1 MIVPD
6 VGGTRSKGYR
16 DLMQPHVSLQILR
29 RASRECRLLVII
41 QPTVSFFIARSLAT
55 DKYCTSLP
63 ATDKSGP
70 MFDILQAV
78 VKGFA
83 TDNVLISGMVDPAA
97 SKDLLTISP
106 QQVLPFTMD
115 WTASATRH
123 LIPAKLHGP
132 LKTLVMLTQIME
144 LAVEKFAHLEP
155 EALQEQAQQICNP
168 TQEQLEA
175 AKQRGWPVGVSVE
188 RDAVDKAAGDEISA
202 PCFAV
207 PAEASAA
214 ATAEPAAEAAAAE
227 AAAALPADSHDSE
240 ISKIPHADL
249 MQTMA
254 DMHVDSEA
262 GEQPL

>member
-1 MIVPD
+1 MISPD
-6 VGGTRSKGYR
+6 ISNTHSKGYHN
-16 DLMQPHVSLQILR
+16 LLQPHAPLQILP
-29 RASRECRLLVII
+29 RAARECWLLAII
-41 QPTVSFFIARSLAT
+41 RPSVSFFIAQSLAA
-55 DKYCTSLP
+55 DKICTGLL
-63 ATDKSGP
+63 ATGP

-83 TDNVLISGMVDPAA
+83 KDDMLACGMVSPAA

-123 LIPAKLHGP
+123 LIPAKLQGP
-132 LKTLVMLTQIME
+132 LKMLVMLTQLME

-155 EALQEQAQQICNP
+155 QALQARAQQICNP

-175 AKQRGWPVGVSVE
+175 AKQRGRPVGVSLGE
-188 RDAVDKAAGDEISA
+188 HAADKAAEGEI
-202 PCFAV
+202 PVAV

-214 ATAEPAAEAAAAE
+214 ATTEASAE